1 MLARATRRAN
11 GKYTLGLLK
20 MAQDAQRHH
29 RITFTFVARPTADLR
44 RALAVLGRLGLV
56 AHVQVRPPR
65 RPLPTEPRMITCALR
80 YWEGQPLVG
89 VVTTPRR
96 PCSYH
101 DLARRE
107 QLGGGGALLLWSQGR
122 LRTARECV
130 AARAGGLVVAV
141 LTA

>member
-1 MLARATRRAN
+1 MLARAARHTN
-11 GKYTLGLLK
+11 GKFALSLLK

-29 RITFTFVARPTADLR
+29 RVTFTFVARPSADLR
-44 RALAVLGRLGLV
+44 TTLAQLGRLGLV
-56 AHVQVRPPR
+56 SHVQVRPPR
-65 RPLPTEPRMITCALR
+65 RPLPTEPREITCALR

-89 VVTTPRR
+89 VITTPRR

-107 QLGGGGALLLWSQGR
+107 SLGGGGLLLLWSQGR
-122 LRTARECV
+122 LKTARECL

-141 LTA
+141 LAA